1 VAYVT
6 VEELTKEFGG
16 KPRVTAVKNVDLDI
30 QDGEF
35 VVLLG
40 PSGCGKTT
48 TLRCI
53 AGLDVPTAG
62 RISLGG
68 RTVFDAS
75 RGLNLSPNKRS
86 VGVVFQ
92 SYALWPHMTVRKNIA
107 YPLRARGLKQKIK
120 AGWLDETA
128 RLVDCEDLL
137 DRYPMQ
143 LSGGQQQ
150 RVALA
155 RGLVARPDLL
165 LLDEPLS
172 NLDARLRASV
182 RSQLHEL
189 HSRLRFTAIFVTHDQ
204 SEALA
209 LGDRLAIMRN
219 GTIDQ
224 FDTPQRIFDSPATEY
239 VAEFMGMENLLQ
251 CELREGAWVC
261 NGEPAAGKA
270 PVDERVTDDFV
281 ARLRLRPD
289 DLQVEPAGASPTRDT
304 TSVAGH
310 IVSTEYGGRHLNLV
324 VSVGDSRLHARVTA
338 GSSSNW
344 ERELSPGQAVRVSF
358 RASDARCFER
368 SQPHDVPTPARQE
381 PVGV

>member
-6 VEELTKEFGG
+6 VEELTKTFGG
-16 KPRVTAVKNVDLDI
+16 KPPVTAVKNVDLDI

-62 RISLGG
+62 RVALGG
-68 RTVFDAS
+68 RTVFDTS
-75 RGLNLSPNKRS
+75 QNLSLSPNKRS
-86 VGVVFQ
+86 IGVVFQ

-107 YPLRARGLKQKIK
+107 YPLKARGLKQKIK

-128 RLVDCEDLL
+128 RLVDCADLL

-189 HSRLRFTAIFVTHDQ
+189 HSKLRFTAIFVTHDQ

-209 LGDRLAIMRN
+209 LGDRLAVMRN
-219 GTIDQ
+219 GTIEQ
-224 FDTPQRIFDSPATEY
+224 FDTPQQIFDSPATEY

-251 CELREGAWVC
+251 CELRDGAWRC
-261 NGEPAAGKA
+261 NGELAVGEA
-270 PVDERVTDDFV
+270 PVDERVSDGRV

-289 DLQVEPAGASPTRDT
+289 DLHVEPAGASPTPGT
-304 TSVAGH
+304 TNLAGC
-310 IVSTEYGGRHLNLV
+310 VVNTEYGGRHLNLV
-324 VSVGDSRLHARVTA
+324 VSVGDSRLHARVAA
-338 GSSSNW
+338 GSLDNW
-344 ERELSPGQAVRVSF
+344 ERTMSPGHPVRVAF
-358 RASDARCFER
+358 RASDARCFDSSGSPET
-368 SQPHDVPTPARQE
+368 STPARQE
-381 PVGV
+381 PVSV

>member
-1 VAYVT
+1 VAYVA
-6 VEELTKEFGG
+6 VEGLTKDFGG
-16 KPRVTAVKNVDLDI
+16 KSPVTAVKDVDLDI

-48 TLRCI
+48 TLRCV

-62 RISLGG
+62 RISLAG

-75 RGLNLSPNKRS
+75 RHLNLSPNKRS
-86 VGVVFQ
+86 IGVVFQ

-107 YPLRARGLKQKIK
+107 YPLRARGLKEKIK

-189 HSRLRFTAIFVTHDQ
+189 HSQLRFTAIFVTHDQ

-219 GTIDQ
+219 GAIEQ
-224 FDTPQRIFDSPATEY
+224 FDTPQQIFDRPATEY
-239 VAEFMGMENLLQ
+239 VAEFVGMENLLL
-251 CELREGAWVC
+251 CELHAGAWIC
-261 NGEPAAGKA
+261 NGEPATGEA
-270 PVDERVTDDFV
+270 PVVERASDGFV

-289 DLQVEPAGASPTRDT
+289 DLHVEPAGASLTPGT
-304 TSVAGH
+304 TNVDGNILSA
-310 IVSTEYGGRHLNLV
+310 EYGGRHLNLV
-324 VSVGDSRLHARVTA
+324 VSVGQSRLFVRVATG
-338 GSSSNW
+338 GSDSWVRS
-344 ERELSPGQAVRVSF
+344 LSPGQPVRVAF
-358 RASDARCFER
+358 RANDARCFDESR
-368 SQPHDVPTPARQE
+368 PHDVSMPAPEE
-381 PVGV
+381 PVSV